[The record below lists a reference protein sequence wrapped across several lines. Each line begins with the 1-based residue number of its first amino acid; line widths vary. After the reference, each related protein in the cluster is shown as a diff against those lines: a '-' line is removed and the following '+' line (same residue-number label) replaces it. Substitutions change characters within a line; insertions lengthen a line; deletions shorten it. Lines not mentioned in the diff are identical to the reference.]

1 MILSHVMN
9 MKGAFLKGTE
19 TKKKMTTYN
28 MTVVA
33 MNLHYY
39 YKLTSVTI
47 IIIKCIIIRA
57 L

>member
-1 MILSHVMN
+1 MN